1 MPIADAI
8 ASMRGI
14 CIRWPRW
21 KVNNRRKNSVSTPV
35 KWKTLDSLIWA
46 VSYLRHSLISH
57 QLDGFISIH
66 CTSTIRIFFVFLI
79 IHAMRIAM
87 RIFYCFEN
95 EWNLLKIFLAI
106 IYFYEENIKFFIYII
121 KKFIEIIHIFFLYF
135 SFY

>member
-1 MPIADAI
+1 MPIVDAI

-79 IHAMRIAM
+79 IHRNAYILLFWERMK
-87 RIFYCFEN
+87 FTK
-95 EWNLLKIFLAI
+95 NLSCNHLFLRREYQI
-106 IYFYEENIKFFIYII
+106 SHIYII